1 MLEKVPSS
9 FTSEAWPES
18 WLFKCLYWLPKYR
31 SWPNTKSLFS
41 QDTCN
46 TYTIKTKTCT
56 DLAPLLFSIHGT
68 HRGTYFTRWKKKV
81 ITSYRQNK
89 KHAKLPRCKH
99 DDLTPRFCEWAFLR
113 GQSDHKQTGQ
123 WKPSK
128 AQSQTGHRCK
138 KCQFSEPDNKTLKV
152 LDNGTL

>member
-56 DLAPLLFSIHGT
+56 DLVPLLFSIRGI
-68 HRGTYFTRWKKKV
+68 HRGTYFTRCKKKV
-81 ITSYRQNK
+81 IMNYIQNK
-89 KHAKLPRCKH
+89 QHAKLPRCKH
-99 DDLTPRFCEWAFLR
+99 DDLTPRFCEWALL
-113 GQSDHKQTGQ
+113 TG
-123 WKPSK
+123 
-128 AQSQTGHRCK
+128 SQTISRLANQSSAMPGPKLVTDVRNASFQSPITK
-138 KCQFSEPDNKTLKV
+138 L
-152 LDNGTL
+152 